1 MKAFQLIAWQKPP
14 RLVDVPVRE
23 PGPGEVLLKIA
34 ASGACHSD
42 LHVMEWPEG
51 QLPWKVPFT
60 FGHEPAGFVE
70 QMGPGVTGL
79 ARGDG
84 VLVYGPWGCGR
95 CVTCRGSAEQ
105 YCDRQAQL
113 GGSGVG
119 LGFDGGMAEYLLVP
133 SARFLVPL
141 EGLDPVM
148 AAPLTDAAL
157 TPYSALKP
165 HLPKLGPGSAAMVI
179 GAGGLGHMA
188 IQLLRALTPAEVIA
202 VDTSAGKLALARE
215 VGATHPV
222 PSGDDA
228 AARIRAVTGGR
239 GVELV
244 LDCVGAEAT
253 LKLAA
258 ASLRPRGHLSVIGLA
273 LGTLPFSF
281 FTVPYGA
288 SVGTSYWG
296 SIAELQEVV
305 SLARAG
311 RLKVHV
317 ETFPLANV
325 SDAYDRL
332 RKGTLSGR
340 AVIVP

>member
-1 MKAFQLIAWQKPP
+1 MKAFQFVAWQKPP
-14 RLVDVPVRE
+14 QLVDVPVRE
-23 PGPGEVLLKIA
+23 PGPGQVLVKIA

-51 QLPWKVPFT
+51 QLPWKLPFT
-60 FGHEPAGFVE
+60 LGHEPAGFVE
-70 QMGPGVTGL
+70 QVGAGVTGL

-95 CVTCRGSAEQ
+95 CVPCRGSAEQ
-105 YCDRQAQL
+105 YCDRQGEL

-141 EGLDPVM
+141 GDLDPVQ

-165 HLPKLGPGSAAMVI
+165 HLGRLGPGSAALVI

-202 VDTSAGKLALARE
+202 VDASSDKLALARE
-215 VGATHPV
+215 VGATHAV
-222 PSGDDA
+222 PAGDDA
-228 AARIRAVTGGR
+228 VARIRSITPR
-239 GVELV
+239 HGVDLV
-244 LDCVGAEAT
+244 LDCVGAEPT

-258 ASLRPRGHLSVIGLA
+258 AALRPCGHLSVIGLA
-273 LGTLPFSF
+273 MGTLPFSF
-281 FTVPYGA
+281 FAVPYGA

-296 SIAELQEVV
+296 SIAELMEVV

-311 RLKVHV
+311 DLKVHV
-317 ETFPLANV
+317 ETFPLARV
-325 SDAYDRL
+325 AEAYDRL
-332 RKGTLSGR
+332 KKGTLSGR
-340 AVIVP
+340 AVVVP